1 VNIDQHEEATMA
13 EKKPKIGPRE
23 TQLREMREARASK
36 PKRRGKAKVVARRSA
51 RGR

>member
-1 VNIDQHEEATMA
+1 MA

-23 TQLREMREARASK
+23 TQLREMREARASAPGGK
-36 PKRRGKAKVVARRSA
+36 TKRRATAKAILKFAAKKRSG